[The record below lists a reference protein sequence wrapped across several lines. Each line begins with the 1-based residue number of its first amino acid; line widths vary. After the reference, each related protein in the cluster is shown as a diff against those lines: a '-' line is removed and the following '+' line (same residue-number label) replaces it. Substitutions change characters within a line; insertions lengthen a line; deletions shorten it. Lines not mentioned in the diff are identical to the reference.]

1 MIIINIIIIT
11 FIITTAI
18 IIIIIIITIIIIISS
33 SSSSSIV
40 IFLKGGVRLLVERN
54 SNKSQLIGSNVLPL
68 LPGIGLH
75 VRSAAWKPQ
84 SPHCRAA

>member
-11 FIITTAI
+11 FMITTAI
-18 IIIIIIITIIIIISS
+18 IIIIIIITIIIISS